1 MHKSTDRI
9 LTTHA
14 GSIPRG
20 EPLGEMLIDEEAGKP
35 VDKSALQS
43 NVELRVS
50 RVLEKQA
57 EAGVDIVMMAS
68 RGALGSSLHHSAD
81 ERLRRRLETALW

>member
-57 EAGVDIVMMAS
+57 EAGVDFVRPVRRCAP
-68 RGALGSSLHHSAD
+68 
-81 ERLRRRLETALW
+81 RRRRSR

>member
-1 MHKSTDRI
+1 MHKNADRI

-57 EAGVDIVMMAS
+57 EAGVDIVNDGEQ
-68 RGALGSSLHHSAD
+68 GALGSRPTSLSG
-81 ERLRRRLETALW
+81 

>member
-1 MHKSTDRI
+1 LHKSTDRI

-20 EPLGEMLIDEEAGKP
+20 DPLGEMLIDEEAGKP
-35 VDKSALQS
+35 VDTSALQA

-50 RVLEKQA
+50 HVLEKQA
-57 EAGVDIVMMAS
+57 EAG
-68 RGALGSSLHHSAD
+68 GS
-81 ERLRRRLETALW
+81 RRRYRQ